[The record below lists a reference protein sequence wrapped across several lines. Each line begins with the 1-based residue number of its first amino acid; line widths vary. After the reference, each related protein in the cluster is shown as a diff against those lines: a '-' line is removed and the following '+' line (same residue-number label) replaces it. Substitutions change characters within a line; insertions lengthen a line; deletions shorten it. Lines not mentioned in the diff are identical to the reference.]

1 MGLLVL
7 GEVLK
12 TGDQNATPPT
22 FFHRFT
28 PNYFMELKAIQSWV
42 VKHGAPT
49 CDGISLG
56 LYAMASVFGERRLIA
71 QSNTSWQVSE
81 VSSST
86 YAVKQLYFN
95 FDNAILLRKDTEYA
109 VSLLLENYTGD
120 DDNHIA
126 WVRDWPDPV
135 TSFAGE
141 ADLNSLNTYPFR
153 FGIIGR
159 EVRP

>member
-1 MGLLVL
+1 MGLLAL

-28 PNYFMELKAIQSWV
+28 PNYFIELKAIQTWV
-42 VKHGAPT
+42 VKYGTPT

-56 LYAMASVFGERRLIA
+56 LYAMSSVFGTRSLIA
-71 QSNTSWQVSE
+71 QSDTSWQVSE
-81 VSSST
+81 VSSSNS
-86 YAVKQLYFN
+86 AIKQLYFN
-95 FDNAILLRKDTEYA
+95 FNNAILLRKDTEYA

-126 WVRDWPDPV
+126 WVRDWPNPV
-135 TSFAGE
+135 TPFAGSSN
-141 ADLNSLNTYPFR
+141 LNALNTFPFR